1 MTEHFRIIIIL
12 LIAFSATA
20 NAEEQRRYSPS
31 KVVYD
36 LTSSDSKELASI
48 LDRASMLQNLY
59 QNDSFESSI
68 VLVIHGDT
76 IPLFGS
82 KDKAIQPELM
92 QRARSLSMG
101 DIIEFRVC
109 KASAALQGFKKDDLQ
124 DFVAMVPMADA
135 EIIKLQ
141 QEGYAYIR

>member
-1 MTEHFRIIIIL
+1 MILRFRTIMIL
-12 LIAFSATA
+12 FIAFSAIA
-20 NAEEQRRYSPS
+20 NAEEQQRYSPA
-31 KVVYD
+31 KVIYD
-36 LTSSDSKELASI
+36 LTSPDPKRLASI

-82 KDKAIQPELM
+82 KGKAVQPELM

-109 KASAALQGFKKDDLQ
+109 RASAALQGFKKDDLQ

-141 QEGYAYIR
+141 QEGYAYLR